1 MQNNSLDD
9 LLYKIAD
16 ARRKPDFSN
25 LLAILQRRVPLR
37 PTCFEFT
44 INNTI
49 YRHVTGKSVP
59 QDGDGLGWSRY
70 LVEAFA
76 KLGYDFAVVGGWHL
90 NALVFPLGEKHTVK
104 SKSLNDGVM
113 ITDRASFEKYAWPDL
128 DVSRLQPL
136 ALMAN
141 ELPDGMKII
150 CCGYEGILETTIDL
164 VGFEN
169 LCLLLY
175 MDPELTAEIFRQVG
189 SRILSYYRHVVQF
202 DSVGAIIANDDWGF
216 KTQTMLAPDDLRRLV
231 FPWYQKIVDFVHA
244 SGKPVILHSCGN
256 PEGIIEDIIEKMRFD
271 GKHSY
276 EDTIVPVEQAIER
289 WSDRIAIIGGIDVDF
304 LSTRSVDQIR
314 ERTQSIRDIAM
325 RKGGIAIGSGNSIPD
340 YIPIDSYCA
349 MQETALGLD

>member
-1 MQNNSLDD
+1 MQNNTLDD
-9 LLYKIAD
+9 LLFKIAD
-16 ARRKPDFSN
+16 SRRKPDFAN
-25 LLAILQRRVPLR
+25 LLAILQRRVPSR

-44 INNTI
+44 LNKSI
-49 YRHVTGKSVP
+49 YQYVTGKPVP
-59 QDGDGLGWSRY
+59 QDNDVLAWSRY
-70 LVEAFA
+70 LAEAFA
-76 KLGYDFAVVGGWHL
+76 KLGYDFAVIGGWHL
-90 NALVFPLGEKHTVK
+90 NALVFPMGEKHTVK
-104 SKSLNDGVM
+104 SKSLNDGVL
-113 ITDRASFEKYAWPDL
+113 ITDRAGFAKYSWPDV
-128 DVSRLQPL
+128 DVARLQPL
-136 ALMAN
+136 EMLSN

-150 CCGYEGILETTIDL
+150 CCGFEGVLETTIDL

-175 MDPELTAEIFRQVG
+175 MDPELTAEIFQQVG
-189 SRILSYYRHVVQF
+189 SRILTYYQHVVQY

-231 FPWYQKIVDFVHA
+231 FPWYQKVVDTAHA
-244 SGKPVILHSCGN
+244 NGKPVILHSCGH
-256 PEGIIEDIIEKMRFD
+256 PEAIMEDIIEKMSFD

-276 EDTIVPVEQAIER
+276 EDTIVPVEQAIDR

-304 LSTRSVDQIR
+304 LSTRSDDQIR
-314 ERTQSIRDIAM
+314 KRTRNIRDIAM